1 MIKTLL
7 VVLGPTGVGKTEVCM
22 SIARN
27 YGISVINADSRQVYS
42 EIPIGTAAPTAEQ
55 MSEVR
60 HYFVGSRHI
69 TDSYNANMYERDVME
84 LLASSNAPLALL
96 SGGSMMY
103 IDAVCYG
110 IDDIP
115 DVPEELRQQL
125 KDRLAAEGLT
135 SLVEQLRRLDPQYAQ
150 EADLVNPRR
159 VLHALEICLVSGLPY
174 SSFRKN
180 TRRERPFRILKI
192 GLNLP
197 RKQLYERINHRVD
210 QMLQGGMIEEALSV
224 YPFRHLN
231 ALNTVGYKELFEYLD
246 GLTTLHEASEKMKSA
261 TRRYARKQLTWFK
274 RDGEI
279 HWFNPANIEEILNYI
294 GENAY

>member
-55 MSEVR
+55 MSEVK

-69 TDSYNANMYERDVME
+69 TDTYNANMYERDVME
-84 LLASSNAPLALL
+84 LLASSDAPLALL

-125 KDRLAAEGLT
+125 KDRLAAEGLAP
-135 SLVEQLRRLDPQYAQ
+135 LVEQLRLLDPQYAQ

-159 VLHALEICLVSGLPY
+159 VLHALEICLVSGKPY

-197 RKQLYERINHRVD
+197 REKLYERINHRVD
-210 QMLQGGMIEEALSV
+210 QMLQGGMIDEALSV
-224 YPFRHLN
+224 YPYRHLN

-246 GLTTLHEASEKMKSA
+246 GLTTLQEASQKMKSA

-274 RDGEI
+274 RDGQI
-279 HWFNPANIEEILNYI
+279 SWFNPSNIEEILNYI
-294 GENAY
+294 GGNAY

>member
-1 MIKTLL
+1 MVGTLL
-7 VVLGPTGVGKTEVCM
+7 VVLGPTGVGKTDV
-22 SIARN
+22 SLAIARK
-27 YGISVINADSRQVYS
+27 YGVGVINADSRQIYA
-42 EIPIGTAAPTAEQ
+42 EIPIGTAAPTREQ
-55 MSEVR
+55 MAGVR
-60 HYFVGSRHI
+60 HWFVGSRHI
-69 TDSYNANMYERDVME
+69 SDTYNANMYERDVME
-84 LLASSNAPLALL
+84 LLSASDAPLALL

-125 KDRLAAEGLT
+125 KDRLATEGLAP
-135 SLVEQLRRLDPQYAQ
+135 LVEQLRQLDPKYAA

-159 VLHALEICLVSGLPY
+159 VLHAIEICLVSGLPY

-192 GLNLP
+192 GLNMP
-197 RKQLYERINHRVD
+197 REQLYDRINRRVD

-224 YPFRHLN
+224 YPYRHLN

-246 GLTTLHEASEKMKSA
+246 GLTTLHEASQKMKSA

-274 RDGEI
+274 RDESI
-279 HWFNPANIEEILNYI
+279 RWFNPANIEEILNYI

>member
-55 MSEVR
+55 MSEVK

-69 TDSYNANMYERDVME
+69 TDTYNANMYERDVME
-84 LLASSNAPLALL
+84 LLASSDAPLALL

-125 KDRLAAEGLT
+125 KDRLAAEGLAP
-135 SLVEQLRRLDPQYAQ
+135 LVEQLRLLDPQYAQ

-159 VLHALEICLVSGLPY
+159 VLHALEICLVSGKPY

-197 RKQLYERINHRVD
+197 REKLYERINHRVD
-210 QMLQGGMIEEALSV
+210 QMLQGGMIDEALSV
-224 YPFRHLN
+224 YPYRHLN

-246 GLTTLHEASEKMKSA
+246 GLTTLQEASQKMKSA

-274 RDGEI
+274 RDGQI
-279 HWFNPANIEEILNYI
+279 RWFNPSNIEEILNYI
-294 GENAY
+294 GGNAY

>member
-1 MIKTLL
+1 MVGTLL
-7 VVLGPTGVGKTEVCM
+7 VVLGPTGVGKTDV
-22 SIARN
+22 SLAIARK
-27 YGISVINADSRQVYS
+27 YRIGVINADSRQVYA
-42 EIPIGTAAPTAEQ
+42 EIPIGTAAPTPEQ
-55 MSEVR
+55 MGGVR
-60 HYFVGSRHI
+60 HWFVGSRHI
-69 TDSYNANMYERDVME
+69 SDTYNANMYERDVME
-84 LLASSNAPLALL
+84 LLSASDAPLALL

-115 DVPEELRQQL
+115 DVPEELRQSL
-125 KDRLAAEGLT
+125 KDRLAAEGLAP
-135 SLVEQLRRLDPQYAQ
+135 LVELLRQLDPQYAG

-192 GLNLP
+192 GLNMP
-197 RKQLYERINHRVD
+197 REQLYDRINRRVD
-210 QMLQGGMIEEALSV
+210 QMLQGGMVEEALCV
-224 YPFRHLN
+224 YPYRHLN
-231 ALNTVGYKELFEYLD
+231 ALNTVGYKELFDYLD
-246 GLTTLHEASEKMKSA
+246 GLTTLQAATLKMKSA

-274 RDGEI
+274 RDGQI
-279 HWFNPANIEEILNYI
+279 RWFNPANIEEILNYI